1 MSAPVRVDVLLIGA
15 GPVGLFGAY
24 YAGFRGLR
32 MAVMDSLPQVG
43 GQVSALYPQK
53 DIHDIAGFPSVTG
66 QELVDRLFRQAAPF
80 DPVYLLGQE
89 AERLERVGDRIVV
102 TSAQGVTVE
111 ASAVVI
117 TAGAGSASPRPL
129 PCGEQFLGRG
139 LHYFV
144 PDMDVFTGRDVVVV
158 GGGDSAVDWALAAT
172 EKASNVRLVHRGQS
186 FRAHG
191 HSVSRLQA
199 SRCEL
204 TLGAQISALRGDDRL
219 RSVEISTGE
228 VVPADVVVA
237 ALGFKLQ
244 LGPIAS
250 WGLELR
256 GRSVL
261 VDAAMATSVPGVYA
275 AGDIATHDRKVKL
288 IAVGFGEVA
297 TAVNNAAA
305 VLQPEVGLAPGHSSD
320 SAPAVLAASEAYQR
334 RKSWRS

>member
-1 MSAPVRVDVLLIGA
+1 MSAPTRVDLLLVGA

-24 YAGFRGLR
+24 YAGFRGLSV
-32 MAVMDSLPQVG
+32 AVMDSLPQVG

-53 DIHDIAGFPSVTG
+53 NIYDIAGFPSVKG

-80 DPVYLLGQE
+80 DPLYLLGQQ
-89 AERLERVGDRIVV
+89 AERLEHRDGKVVV
-102 TSAQGVTVE
+102 TSHEGVTVE
-111 ASAVVI
+111 AGAVVI
-117 TAGAGSASPRPL
+117 TAGVGSASPRPL
-129 PCGEQFLGRG
+129 PCGEQYLGRG

-144 PDMDVFTGRDVVVV
+144 PDLDVFTGRDVVVV
-158 GGGDSAVDWALAAT
+158 GGGDSAVDWALAAV
-172 EKASNVRLVHRGQS
+172 EKAKSVRLVHRRQA
-186 FRAHG
+186 FRAHE
-191 HSVSRLQA
+191 HSVAQLHA

-204 TLGAQISALRGDDRL
+204 LLDAQVSALHGDDRVTA
-219 RSVEISTGE
+219 VEVGTGE
-228 VVPADVVVA
+228 GPVVVPADVVVA

-256 GRSVL
+256 DRSIL
-261 VDAAMATSVPGVYA
+261 VDATMATNLPQVYA
-275 AGDIATHDRKVKL
+275 AGDIATHDGKVKL

-320 SAPAVLAASEAYQR
+320 APPAALERVQA
-334 RKSWRS
+334 